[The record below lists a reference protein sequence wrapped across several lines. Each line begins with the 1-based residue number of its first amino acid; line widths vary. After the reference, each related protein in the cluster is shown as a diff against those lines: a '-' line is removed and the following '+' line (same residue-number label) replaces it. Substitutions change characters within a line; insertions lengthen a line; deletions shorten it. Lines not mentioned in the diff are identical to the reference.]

1 MYYCISNIL
10 YALQDATIAGLILS
24 KLFQLLTE
32 ISLTAMSWSL
42 VKVNLLCFTFKYV
55 QCRHTFIF
63 LKFGVGTKFKITL
76 YACVFIYATM
86 YKCQNTCIEINF
98 FMRKFASE
106 VCFHKG
112 KCFIVGFFLF
122 YGEVL
127 QAATMKL
134 SV

>member
-55 QCRHTFIF
+55 
-63 LKFGVGTKFKITL
+63 
-76 YACVFIYATM
+76 
-86 YKCQNTCIEINF
+86 
-98 FMRKFASE
+98 
-106 VCFHKG
+106 
-112 KCFIVGFFLF
+112 
-122 YGEVL
+122 
-127 QAATMKL
+127 
-134 SV
+134 